1 MNAMLR
7 VLPILILALLSSAKA
22 FSVRSLPARPLHSS
36 MLAPTRLSPTV
47 TFRQCSNISVCR
59 QMTQHDDSDM
69 DDSFL
74 TQVILTIGLAA
85 QPVVWLSLY
94 TVATTG
100 AGLPAGPFGL
110 VGATEGI
117 SYLIVVGIV
126 VSSFLTKST
135 NVAVERTS
143 QVTLALALLTLAS
156 LVAQQ
161 GCVPNA
167 KPLLDYSAYLP
178 ICETTP
184 GIFGER

>member
-1 MNAMLR
+1 
-7 VLPILILALLSSAKA
+7 
-22 FSVRSLPARPLHSS
+22 
-36 MLAPTRLSPTV
+36 
-47 TFRQCSNISVCR
+47 
-59 QMTQHDDSDM
+59 
-69 DDSFL
+69 
-74 TQVILTIGLAA
+74 
-85 QPVVWLSLY
+85 
-94 TVATTG
+94 
-100 AGLPAGPFGL
+100 
-110 VGATEGI
+110 
-117 SYLIVVGIV
+117 VVGLV